1 MKNYIKYLSLAALM
15 LLIATPAMAFN
26 AGEGLSKFFN
36 EMGFMSFCTLDG
48 VKNLVM
54 ILIGCFL
61 LYLAIKK
68 GYEPLLLLPIAFGMV
83 LANLPGAGLFDSEMW
98 NNEFL
103 NPASPN
109 YHSYGYIMAHG
120 GLLDILYIGVKAGVY
135 PCLIFLGVG
144 AMTDFGPLI
153 ANPKSLLLGAAA
165 QIGIFAT
172 FIVTQIDCPIFG
184 FTVEQA
190 ASIGIIGG
198 ADGPTAIFLTS
209 KLAPEL
215 LGPIAV
221 AAYSYMALVP
231 VIQPPIMR
239 ALTTKQERLI
249 RMSQLRTVSKKEK
262 IIFPIVVTII
272 VSLVV
277 PSAATL
283 IGCLMLGNLMKES
296 GMVDRLSKTAQ
307 NELNNIVVIFLGIT
321 VGATATASSFLNWQT
336 FGILCVGIVAFGV
349 GSASGVLM
357 AKFMNLFM
365 KEKINPLIG
374 SAGVSAVPMAAR
386 VSQQEGQK
394 EDRRNF
400 LLMHAMGPNVAGV
413 IGSAVAAGILLSFL
427 G

>member
-1 MKNYIKYLSLAALM
+1 MKNYIKFFSLVAL
-15 LLIATPAMAFN
+15 LFLATTPAMAFEVK
-26 AGEGLSKFFN
+26 EGLSKFVG
-36 EMGFMSFCTLDG
+36 EMGFASFLAEG
-48 VKNLVM
+48 GWKNLVM
-54 ILIGCFL
+54 LAIGCFL
-61 LYLAIKK
+61 LWLAIVKK
-68 GYEPLLLLPIAFGMV
+68 FEPLLLLPIAFGMV
-83 LANLPGAGLFDSEMW
+83 LTNLPGAGLFHTEMW

-103 NPASPN
+103 NPASPH
-109 YHSYGYIMAHG
+109 YHSYGYILANG
-120 GLLDILYIGVKAGVY
+120 GLLDVLYIGVKAGVY

-172 FIVTQIDCPIFG
+172 FIVTQIDIPGLG
-184 FTVEQA
+184 FTPEQA

-239 ALTTKQERLI
+239 ALTTKEERLI

-262 IIFPIVVTII
+262 IIFPIVVTIV

-277 PSAATL
+277 PSAGTL
-283 IGCLMLGNLMKES
+283 VGCLMLGNLMKEC
-296 GMVDRLSKTAQ
+296 GVVDRLSKAAQ

-321 VGATATASSFLNWQT
+321 VGATASAESFMNVQT
-336 FGILCVGIVAFGV
+336 IGILCVGIVAFGV
-349 GSASGVLM
+349 GSACGVLM
-357 AKFMNLFM
+357 AKFMNLFL

-386 VSQQEGQK
+386 VSQEQGQK

-413 IGSAVAAGILLSFL
+413 IGSAVAAGLLLSFL